1 MITREDLDTAIAK
14 CQGERNPDVNTCI
27 MLAAFYT
34 IKNELYGNSEQF
46 QNGASYTAA
55 PTVIDTG
62 ERFIDYQRDT
72 ELSKLIDGKE
82 AYPVWEVVDELMQ
95 TLKMIMPPLYSGTMQ
110 KIRAKTK

>member
-1 MITREDLDTAIAK
+1 MITEQDLQEAIAE
-14 CQGERNPDVNTCI
+14 CQGERNPDANTCI

-46 QNGASYTAA
+46 QNGASYAAA

-62 ERFIDYQRDT
+62 ERYIDYQRDT

-82 AYPVWEVVDELMQ
+82 AFPVWEIMDEMMQ
-95 TLKMIMPPLYSGTMQ
+95 MLRLVLPQMYSRTMQ
-110 KIRAKTK
+110 KIKLKTQ